1 MKKIVILCAGDFGK
15 ELAWLIEDIN
25 GLHPIYEIMGFL
37 DDNEEKIGKE
47 FNGYKCIGKTSLL
60 NEFSN
65 DPEICAVIATQ
76 ESRYRRKFVEENPDF
91 QNWETLIH
99 PSAHISKTSKLGIGC
114 VVCAN
119 STISVNSTLGNH
131 CILNIGV
138 TIGHD
143 CEMEDYVSL
152 MTGTVI
158 SGHVKIKESA
168 YFGSNSTV
176 VPGKT
181 VGKNSKV
188 GAGSVVIRNVKDNV
202 TVMGVPA
209 KILGL

>member
-25 GLHPIYEIMGFL
+25 AHHPAYEILGFL
-37 DDNEEKIGKE
+37 DDDENKIGKD
-47 FNGYKCIGKTSLL
+47 FNGYKCIGKISLL
-60 NEFSN
+60 SDLAKEQ
-65 DPEICAVIATQ
+65 DVCATIATQ
-76 ESRYRRKFVEENPDF
+76 ESRFRKKFVEENPEF
-91 QNWETLIH
+91 HNWETLIH
-99 PSAHISKTSKLGIGC
+99 PSVNISKTSRLGSGC

-119 STISVNSTLGNH
+119 CNISVNTTLGDH
-131 CILNIGV
+131 CILNLGV

-143 CEMEDYVSL
+143 CEISDYVSL
-152 MTGTVI
+152 MSGTVI
-158 SGHVKIKESA
+158 SGHVIIKESA

-176 VPGKT
+176 VPGKKIGT
-181 VGKNSKV
+181 NSKV

-209 KILGL
+209 KVLGL

>member
-25 GLHPIYEIMGFL
+25 EMHPTYEILGFL
-37 DDNEEKIGKE
+37 DDDEGKFGKE

-60 NEFSN
+60 TELGNNQEV
-65 DPEICAVIATQ
+65 CAVIATQ
-76 ESRYRRKFVEENPDF
+76 ESRYRKKFVEENPDF
-91 QNWETLIH
+91 HNWETIIH
-99 PSAHISKTSKLGIGC
+99 PSAHISKTAKIGEGC

-119 STISVNSTLGNH
+119 CNISVNSSIGDH

-143 CEMEDYVSL
+143 CEMSSFVSL

-158 SGHVKIKESA
+158 SGHVKIRESA

-181 VGKNSKV
+181 VGANSKV